1 MEILWFGVFLVILS
15 LVYAFGWQRGYD
27 QGHQDGEE
35 DGIQKGLIIGEKIG
49 IEKGVTERVLNS
61 LKGNKGG
68 ILEETEAQVRERLY
82 AKLTSR
88 PSPPAA
94 VQPND
99 WQAKQLLF
107 WVIVLCAL
115 AILLMFLG

>member
-82 AKLTSR
+82 ARLTTKTPNPLAPDDSNSR
-88 PSPPAA
+88 QPKRWWILGAMA
-94 VQPND
+94 V
-99 WQAKQLLF
+99 L
-107 WVIVLCAL
+107 
-115 AILLMFLG
+115 LLMYLLV